1 MRRESEV
8 KVTPLDIR
16 RKEFKRSVRGYSD
29 EEVDLFLDEVA
40 DEFERL
46 FQENTALQERIKR
59 LEEQAAGN
67 NQLRDALEKTLV
79 SAQLHADET
88 RANARK
94 ESELILRDA
103 ELKGRSIVADSYAE
117 TQRVQQALIQLKRLE
132 EDFRFKFRSLLEGH
146 LKLLDEAPIDLASAP
161 AAAVEAAPAEGEGTP
176 FVVPAFEQIPEYAPG
191 AGAARAEV
199 AGVVGSDAGAAV
211 EDTTSTAALGATVE
225 ADMSAAEEPIPAVPG
240 AASTEGLTPLDLTG
254 QAFGRVSATAETVEL
269 GSAFAEFDKVEAE
282 HGVIAGEDLPTGV
295 TAEDAL
301 TEFFLAGKLDDV
313 DDVFLDSDQ
322 GGKSKARDFEW

>member
-1 MRRESEV
+1 M

-29 EEVDLFLDEVA
+29 EEVDVFLDEVA

-59 LEEQAAGN
+59 LEEQAGGN
-67 NQLRDALEKTLV
+67 AQLRDALEKTLV

-146 LKLLDEAPIDLASAP
+146 LKLLDEAPMDLASPP
-161 AAAVEAAPAEGEGTP
+161 AVAVDAAPSEAEVTP
-176 FVVPAFEQIPEYAPG
+176 FVVPAAVEEIPEYAPG
-191 AGAARAEV
+191 AVAARPEAAAV
-199 AGVVGSDAGAAV
+199 AASGAGAAV
-211 EDTTSTAALGATVE
+211 EDITSAALGATVE
-225 ADMSAAEEPIPAVPG
+225 SDVLPGAEEPRSEALG
-240 AASTEGLTPLDLTG
+240 RASADDRTPRDLSG
-254 QAFGRVSATAETVEL
+254 QDPGRVSATAETVEL
-269 GSAFAEFDKVEAE
+269 GAAFAEFDKVEAE
-282 HGVIAGEDLPTGV
+282 QGVIAGEDLPTGV
-295 TAEDAL
+295 TAEDSLA
-301 TEFFLAGKLDDV
+301 EFFLGGKLDDV